1 MKTDAVLSKD
11 EVMDIL
17 RRQMPFLRQRYGVER
32 IALYGSFARGKPTRR
47 SDVDL
52 LVELSRPLGLE
63 FVALAEHMEAA
74 LGRKV
79 DWAACK
85 SFQRSLQD
93 PRHRRTG
100 LHMQESLTDVH
111 D

>member
-1 MKTDAVLSKD
+1 MRTDAVSSKE
-11 EVMDIL
+11 EVVAIL

-79 DWAACK
+79 DLATFK
-85 SFQRSLQD
+85 SLQRSLQD
-93 PRHRRTG
+93 PRHRRIASRI
-100 LHMQESLTDVH
+100 QETLTDVQA
-111 D
+111 